1 MAAISLSYYHPNGS
15 WSGIYCVSAGD
26 KVADRPESGAV
37 KFYDSR
43 VAALM
48 HVDPGNERVSPTFGT
63 TQIYLEHREGQLVIL
78 PSWLMHEVL
87 PYMGKSERIVVPF
100 NCWVTREN
108 KHQAD

>member
-1 MAAISLSYYHPNGS
+1 M
-15 WSGIYCVSAGD
+15 D
-26 KVADRPESGAV
+26 DRPESGAV

-43 VAALM
+43 AAALM

-63 TQIYLEHREGQLVIL
+63 TQIYLEHREGQLVIFS
-78 PSWLMHEVL
+78 SWLMHEVL